1 MEYDEHGFVTAE
13 DGTALWYGLRGP
25 ASDLTPVVLNDGI
38 GCDGFAWKYLQP
50 ALAAERRVLHW
61 HYRGHG
67 RSGPP
72 VDPARVDVPA
82 LARDLGRLLDEVGL
96 DRAVLVGHSMG
107 TQVALEHAL
116 AEPARTAALVLVCG
130 TYGRV
135 THTFHGTD
143 VLKDILPRA
152 IEAVQRKRGLARA
165 LWGSVPPTVAFHL
178 ARLSGE
184 VDALAIREED
194 FRRYWEHIRWMD
206 PDVFLAM
213 LRAAGEHSAE
223 GGLGRIA
230 CPTLVFAAEKDT
242 FVPSAIAEH
251 MASRIPGAELEKI
264 PGGSHAAPVEQPD
277 RVVERVRRFLAER
290 VDRGDAPSRPR
301 RPSARANR

>member
-1 MEYDEHGFVTAE
+1 MDYDAHGFVTAD
-13 DGTALWYGLRGP
+13 DGTALWYGTRGP
-25 ASDLTPVVLNDGI
+25 ANDRTPVVLNDGI
-38 GCDGFAWKYLQP
+38 GCDGFAWKYLHP
-50 ALAAERRVLHW
+50 ALAEERRVLHW

-82 LARDLGRLLDEVGL
+82 LARDLDRLLDALGL
-96 DRAVLVGHSMG
+96 RRAVLVGHSMG

-116 AEPARTAALVLVCG
+116 RAPERTAGLVLVCG
-130 TYGRV
+130 TYGKV

-165 LWGSVPPTVAFHL
+165 LWGSVPPGVAFRL

-223 GGLGRIA
+223 DGLGRIA
-230 CPTLVFAAEKDT
+230 CPTLVFSAERDT
-242 FVPSAIAEH
+242 FIPPEIAEH
-251 MASRIPGAELEKI
+251 MAARIPGAELERL

-277 RVVERVRRFLAER
+277 RVIERVRRFLAER
-290 VDRGDAPSRPR
+290 IDAEPPPR
-301 RPSARANR
+301 SKRPSARASR